1 MNFNWNN
8 KWKSVLVWLSAYLN
22 FIAFVVVGGYF
33 YVKKDEDEVQT
44 ATKRA
49 FLVTLGFTAINAF
62 LSIFNYI
69 GGLANNYYSSFA
81 YEFYS
86 ICSTTVG
93 VARIVVFATFII
105 LALIQTQS
113 PAASENKDTAENE

>member
-8 KWKSVLVWLSAYLN
+8 KWKSVLVWLSAYIS

-33 YVKKDEDEVQT
+33 YIQKEEEEVQT

-49 FLVTLGFTAINAF
+49 FLVTLVFSAIGAF
-62 LSIFNYI
+62 FSIFNYI

-86 ICSTTVG
+86 ICTTIVS
-93 VARIVVFATFII
+93 VAKIIVFATFMI
-105 LALIQTQS
+105 LALKKTHA
-113 PAASENKDTAENE
+113 PAASEGEETAENE

>member
-1 MNFNWNN
+1 MIVNWNN
-8 KWKSVLVWLSAYLN
+8 KWKSVLIWLSAYLT

-33 YVKKDEDEVQT
+33 YIKKEDEELQL

-49 FLVTLGFTAINAF
+49 FLVTLGFTAVNAF

-69 GGLANNYYSSFA
+69 GALTNNYYVSSA

-86 ICSTTVG
+86 VCSTIVG
-93 VARIVVFATFII
+93 IAKIVVFATFII
-105 LALIQTQS
+105 LALVKKEA
-113 PAASENKDTAENE
+113 PAASEAEGAKESE

>member
-1 MNFNWNN
+1 M
-8 KWKSVLVWLSAYLN
+8 WLSAYIS

-33 YVKKDEDEVQT
+33 YIQKEEEGVQT

-49 FLVTLGFTAINAF
+49 FLVTLVFTAIGAF
-62 LSIFNYI
+62 FSIFNYI

-86 ICSTTVG
+86 ICTTIVS
-93 VARIVVFATFII
+93 VAKIIVFATFII
-105 LALIQTQS
+105 LALKKTHA
-113 PAASENKDTAENE
+113 PAASEGAETAENE

>member
-1 MNFNWNN
+1 MIVNWNN
-8 KWKSVLVWLSAYLN
+8 KWKSVLIWLSAYLT

-33 YVKKDEDEVQT
+33 YVKKEDEELQL

-49 FLVTLGFTAINAF
+49 FLVTLGFTAVNAF

-69 GGLANNYYSSFA
+69 GGLTNNYYVSSA

-86 ICSTTVG
+86 VCSAIVG
-93 VARIVVFATFII
+93 IAKIIVFATFII
-105 LALIQTQS
+105 LALVKKEAPT
-113 PAASENKDTAENE
+113 ASEAEGAKESE